1 MKKIKTWA
9 SFKLEKLSHKIL
21 TVEMETFLLEKLNGK
36 ERDKALDQLIFFLEN
51 TIHYTAKRYYWS
63 NVSYDDLVAV
73 GREGIISATE
83 TYKPNKNTKFTTFAT
98 YYIIGRIR
106 RIVDLENN
114 TIKKPSHINRIQ
126 SKINKLDLD
135 DPKITDLTELIKDKV
150 TLEQLKIALETKNQK
165 TFDLD
170 DYRELEY
177 TEKAFSLDKIMVD
190 NLLDTLPE
198 IEKTALILKFG
209 LKDYEIHT
217 YKALDKVIDKDS
229 ELVVNRALKRLRE
242 NFKDDLL

>member
-21 TVEMETFLLEKLNGK
+21 TVEMETFLLERLSGR

-51 TIHYTAKRYYWS
+51 TIHYTAKKYYWS

-73 GREGIISATE
+73 AREGIISATE